1 MGIELDKD
9 LAATLTP
16 EELAAIGE
24 SEHSQDELDAIKN
37 IAGEDDPDDDG
48 EDGDDE
54 TEVLNG
60 GAPVEGAA
68 GNDGNADDGGETD
81 PAPGSEADP
90 APDKSGE
97 FKPRFKADVP
107 ADLDEQIAAVSTE
120 KKALAQKFRDGD
132 IDLDE
137 FNTQSDALESKRDE
151 LNRHK
156 IKAEL
161 YEDMNTQSGE
171 QVWANT
177 VNSFVTNVAK
187 AEGIDYRKDADKAG
201 DLDIFVKRLA
211 ENKANDGKPMNW
223 FLQEAH
229 KRVKALHGIQD
240 KAAKEETPQDK
251 LKAAR
256 DGRKPPIDAAP
267 KTLAQ
272 VPGGDG
278 PGDVA
283 GEFADVESLEGMELE
298 DAIARMTPAQRER
311 YLKG

>member
-1 MGIELDKD
+1 MPPVELDQD
-9 LAATLTP
+9 LANTLTP
-16 EELAAIGE
+16 EELEAINE
-24 SEHSQDELDAIKN
+24 SEHSPDELEAMKN
-37 IAGEDDPDDDG
+37 IADNGDPDDD
-48 EDGDDE
+48 ENYDEDDE
-54 TEVLNG
+54 VVNDG
-60 GAPVEGAA
+60 NPVEGAA
-68 GNDGNADDGGETD
+68 ANDGNDEKSNADAAPITD
-81 PAPGSEADP
+81 EPAAEE
-90 APDKSGE
+90 SGE

-107 ADLDEQIAAVSTE
+107 ADLDEQIAVVSTE

-132 IDLDE
+132 IDLEE

-156 IKAEL
+156 IKAEI

-177 VNSFVTNVAK
+177 VHSFVVNVAK
-187 AEGIDYRKDADKAG
+187 SEGIDYRKDADKAG

-240 KAAKEETPQDK
+240 KAAEHKEKTPQDK

-256 DGRKPPIDAAP
+256 ETRKPPIDAAP

-278 PGDVA
+278 PGDVS
-283 GEFADVESLEGMELE
+283 GEFADIEGLEGLELE
-298 DAIARMTPAQRER
+298 DAIARMTTSQRER
-311 YLKG
+311 FLKA

>member
-9 LAATLTP
+9 LAATLTD

-24 SEHSQDELDAIKN
+24 SEHSQEELDAIKN
-37 IAGEDDPDDDG
+37 IAGEDNPDDDI
-48 EDGDDE
+48 EDDGDNEEGDAP
-54 TEVLNG
+54 NG
-60 GAPVEGAA
+60 GAPVEGKGAKE
-68 GNDGNADDGGETD
+68 NNADQDPPTD
-81 PAPGSEADP
+81 DTPAEE
-90 APDKSGE
+90 SGE
-97 FKPRFKADVP
+97 FKPRFKVDVP
-107 ADLDEQIAAVSTE
+107 ADLDQQIIAVQTE

-137 FNTQSDALESKRDE
+137 FNTQSDAIESKRDE
-151 LNRHK
+151 LNRVK

-161 YEDMNTQSGE
+161 YDDMNTQTGE

-187 AEGIDYRKDADKAG
+187 AEGIDYRADAEKAG
-201 DLDIFVKRLA
+201 DLDLFVKRLA

-229 KRVKALHGIQD
+229 KRVKALHGLQD

-251 LKAAR
+251 LKTAR
-256 DGRKPPIDAAP
+256 EGRKPPLDAAP

-278 PGDVA
+278 PGDVS
-283 GEFADVESLEGMELE
+283 GEFSDVEGLDGLELE

-311 YLKG
+311 FLKA